1 MTIRKLEPYGIQAS
15 RPLNLVTRQ
24 SDYELAQHFTSHD
37 RAVPCTVIQGGIAQ
51 SLGITGDVQRDL
63 TSHATHLDQQMTR
76 VDLDLLQID
85 YRTVASGENSLQIIV
100 AGTLS
105 LQNRT
110 PLSTFLI
117 FSNSGY
123 WRERDLLP
131 RAHPN
136 DGFVDVL
143 EVDPNITAR
152 QRALAWRRSKTG
164 SHLPHPH
171 LRVSRTTDFQWSGRP
186 SNMIADGVA
195 FNEVVWLQCTV
206 LADAMDIYF

>member
-37 RAVPCTVIQGGIAQ
+37 RAIPCTVIQGGIAQ

-85 YRTVASGENSLQIIV
+85 YRTVASGDNSLQIIV

-110 PLSTFLI
+110 PLSTFLLL
-117 FSNSGY
+117 SNSGY

-143 EVDPNITAR
+143 EVDPNITLR